1 MRLALIGC
9 GLIGTSA
16 TWAMKKAGVVDTVIA
31 YNRHIESA
39 RRAVEIGAADSV
51 AETMR
56 EAAIGADAVLIAVPV
71 LAMRSVFEDIAPV
84 LAQTTVIS
92 DVGSVRDTR
101 GRCASGVRES
111 LLQLLPGAPDRR
123 RRENRCRCRR
133 SLAFCR
139 CQCHRDAARGDK
151 RGLTK
156 YLAQTVGCHGSQSFG
171 FDFCQCQSLA
181 ARGGICSCQCGFI
194 DG

>member
-71 LAMRSVFEDIAPV
+71 LAMRSVFE
-84 LAQTTVIS
+84 L
-92 DVGSVRDTR
+92 
-101 GRCASGVRES
+101 S
-111 LLQLLPGAPDRR
+111 LI
-123 RRENRCRCRR
+123 
-133 SLAFCR
+133 
-139 CQCHRDAARGDK
+139 H
-151 RGLTK
+151 
-156 YLAQTVGCHGSQSFG
+156 
-171 FDFCQCQSLA
+171 
-181 ARGGICSCQCGFI
+181 I
-194 DG
+194 

>member
-92 DVGSVRDTR
+92 DVGSVRATLVVDARQTF
-101 GRCASGVRES
+101 GKASCNYCPVHPIAGGEKTGV
-111 LLQLLPGAPDRR
+111 
-123 RRENRCRCRR
+123 
-133 SLAFCR
+133 
-139 CQCHRDAARGDK
+139 DAAVPS
-151 RGLTK
+151 LF
-156 YLAQTVGCHGSQSFG
+156 VGANAIVTPLEETSEVSR
-171 FDFCQCQSLA
+171 SIWRKLWA
-181 ARGGICSCQCGFI
+181 ATEPIFWK
-194 DG
+194 